1 MEFLE
6 SGSDVEVFGGVSNS
20 AGKNILTSLEAV
32 YLCDVYVQEE
42 RIAVVFSVNYRCSDG
57 RCSFQIEHKAD
68 SAKVADM
75 HEARARKM
83 SDVIGE
89 AKILDIK
96 ITPLFKVWVEAES
109 ILMEIGGS

>member
-1 MEFLE
+1 
-6 SGSDVEVFGGVSNS
+6 
-20 AGKNILTSLEAV
+20 
-32 YLCDVYVQEE
+32 
-42 RIAVVFSVNYRCSDG
+42 
-57 RCSFQIEHKAD
+57 
-68 SAKVADM
+68 M

-109 ILMEIGGS
+109 ILMEIDGS